1 MKSGLRAQ
9 AGLASLELAIVAPIL
24 VLMILAVAEFGR
36 LLYLQVILSNAV
48 EHGAR
53 YFSAQAYVGTSRT
66 PDATALALAIQQVE
80 SDLGAADLF
89 PASPAPV
96 VSAGILDVGHV
107 RVSASFS
114 YSFSNP
120 FLVLMGGALS
130 NPLELNASA
139 THVVIR

>member
-1 MKSGLRAQ
+1 MKSALRPQ
-9 AGLASLELAIVAPIL
+9 SGLASLELAIVAPIL
-24 VLMILAVAEFGR
+24 VLMIFAVAELGR

-53 YFSAQAYVGTSRT
+53 YFSAQAYVGTSRA

-89 PASPAPV
+89 PGSPAPV

-120 FLVLMGGALS
+120 FLLLMGGALS

-139 THVVIR
+139 THAVIR